1 MTRSWSGRACL
12 VFGLLALLLYLATLA
27 DFPNHLLPKSIS
39 RTVEERRAQNGYLTA
54 TGVALIAFL
63 AAYAGRAAKTRVRS
77 IGMFAA
83 SLALALVFVQAVSWV
98 VQSIE
103 HPPVRRALCVNNLKQ
118 IAVALLNYESTFGAL
133 PPRVIRDRHGR
144 PLLSWR
150 VAILPFLGN
159 DRALYDRFHLDEPW
173 DSPHNRSL
181 IDQMPS
187 AYFCPG
193 QADWTRNL
201 TIYQVLDGP
210 GVFLDATKPTRISE
224 ISDGLDKTIAVVE
237 GRVPVPWTSPQDVP
251 FRLDQPFPPWE
262 STHPGGFNATFVD
275 GAARFH
281 KRTMPESELKAY
293 ATRSGGEK

>member
-1 MTRSWSGRACL
+1 MTRSWFSRACL

-39 RTVEERRAQNGYLTA
+39 RTIEERRTQNGYLTA

-63 AAYAGRAAKTRVRS
+63 AAYFSRMARTHGRAV
-77 IGMFAA
+77 GLLAA
-83 SLALALVFVQAVSWV
+83 SAAMALMLIQAVTWV
-98 VQSIE
+98 AHRIE
-103 HPPVRRALCVNNLKQ
+103 YPPFRRAQCVNNLKQ
-118 IAVALLNYESTFGAL
+118 ISVALLNYESSYGAL
-133 PPRVIRDRHGR
+133 PLRVIQDHQGR

-150 VAILPFLGN
+150 VAILPFLVP
-159 DRALYDRFHLDEPW
+159 DLYDRFHLDEPW

-193 QADWTRNL
+193 QADWTHNL

-224 ISDGLDKTIAVVE
+224 IDDGLGKTIAVVE

-251 FRLDQPFPPWE
+251 FRPDQPFLSWE
-262 STHPGGFNATFVD
+262 ATHPGGFNATFVN
-275 GAARFH
+275 GAVRFH
-281 KRTMPESELKAY
+281 KSTIPESELRAY